1 MMKRFL
7 TVLAPVMISLALSA
21 CSGFAPVYGTNGA
34 GGMSTASFQ
43 FAEPTNRM
51 EQIIVNRLKVA
62 FPGPASANDPVL
74 KVSAGQGGQQNS
86 MSNAF
91 AVARPTSLEVSGT
104 VTVSQGDTVLFKA
117 TRVTG
122 TAYQSGKLTLNELES
137 QKGTQELA
145 AQSTADALRAAILA
159 GYRPGQ
165 MVPVR

>member
-7 TVLAPVMISLALSA
+7 TVLAPVMISVALSA
-21 CSGFAPVYGTNGA
+21 CSGFAPVYGTNAA
-34 GGMSTASFQ
+34 GGMSSASFQ

-62 FPGPASANDPVL
+62 FPGPASVSDPIL

-86 MSNAF
+86 MSTAF
-91 AVARPTSLEVSGT
+91 AIARPSNLEVTGS
-104 VTVSQGDTVLFKA
+104 VTITQGETVLFQT

-122 TAYQSGKLTLNELES
+122 TAFQSGKLTVNRQES
-137 QKGTQELA
+137 TKGTQELA
-145 AQSTADALRAAILA
+145 AASTADSLRAAILA